1 MELEFLKKLF
11 AEGEALTY
19 EQLQQK
25 AIAAKLNIVDLSDGK
40 YVSQVKYKAAT
51 DQVTDLQGQLTARDA
66 DLTDLQTKLTA
77 AQADASK
84 LPDTQA
90 ALTALQTKYTTDQAT
105 WQEKVQK
112 QMYEFQVREKAGAI
126 KFTSAAAKRDFIS
139 QAIGKEFKQDGDKL
153 VGFDDFVTSYTA
165 DNPGA
170 ITTPD
175 PEGGKEPPKIVLPKG
190 KSESGDKPVFGF
202 NFNGVRPRPK
212 ED

>member
-1 MELEFLKKLF
+1 MEFLKKLF

-25 AIAAKLNIVDLSDGK
+25 ATAAKLNIVDLSDGK

-51 DQVTDLQGQLTARDA
+51 DQVADLQGQLAARDT

-139 QAIGKEFKQDGDKL
+139 QAIGKDFKQDGEKL
-153 VGFDDFVTSYTA
+153 LGFDEFVTSYTA

-170 ITTPD
+170 ISVPD
-175 PEGGKEPPKIVLPKG
+175 PEPDDNKEPPRIVLPKG
-190 KSESGDKPVFGF
+190 KPESSDKAVFGF

>member
-1 MELEFLKKLF
+1 MEFLKKLF

-25 AIAAKLNIVDLSDGK
+25 ATAAKLNIVDLSDGK

-51 DQVTDLQGQLTARDA
+51 DQVADLQGQLAARDT

-105 WQEKVQK
+105 W
-112 QMYEFQVREKAGAI
+112 
-126 KFTSAAAKRDFIS
+126 
-139 QAIGKEFKQDGDKL
+139 
-153 VGFDDFVTSYTA
+153 
-165 DNPGA
+165 
-170 ITTPD
+170 
-175 PEGGKEPPKIVLPKG
+175 
-190 KSESGDKPVFGF
+190 
-202 NFNGVRPRPK
+202 
-212 ED
+212 